1 MDQLAAIPA
10 RASLRM
16 PGLSSTRRVVL
27 AASLLAMAVALLA
40 FPAVLSDAML
50 GALGKAMIAAVF
62 ALAFNLLAG
71 QAGMLSFG
79 HAAYFAIGTF
89 ATVHGM
95 NAIERG
101 FPLPTPL
108 VPLIGAGA
116 GFLAGIAAGYFATK
130 RSGVYFAMV
139 TLAIAELLH
148 SLAPNLEGFFGGE
161 VGLSSF
167 RQPFM
172 GITFGKESEVY
183 YLILAWTAI
192 AVLLLWAYTRS
203 LFGRLTLACR
213 ESEKR
218 LPALGY
224 DIHKT
229 KILIF
234 SVSGLFSGL
243 AGGLLAVSTESA
255 NYALFHSAGSA
266 AVVLHTF
273 IGGSGLFLG
282 PALGAFC
289 LTLFGFV
296 TSDLT
301 RSWLF
306 YQGLLFIVVMLLA
319 PHGLARW
326 IADEGERLVRGGGR
340 AVLRL
345 ALLLAALLLA
355 TTAVVLLAE
364 LAHTLLSRDYQAVAS
379 RSGVYAPIKVLG
391 HAWAPGAVVTW
402 LVPLLLI
409 AASAVVA
416 RLVKRFGE
424 ASP

>member
-1 MDQLAAIPA
+1 MDQTVALSTKPLSPA
-10 RASLRM
+10 RGGAS
-16 PGLSSTRRVVL
+16 RRRL
-27 AASLLAMAVALLA
+27 ALAGSLLALTAILVLLPAVA
-40 FPAVLSDAML
+40 SDAML
-50 GALGKAMIAAVF
+50 SALGKAMIAAVF

-79 HAAYFAIGTF
+79 HIAYFAIGTF

-108 VPLIGAGA
+108 VPLIGAAA
-116 GFLAGIAAGYFATK
+116 GFLLGIVAGFFATK

-172 GITFGKESEVY
+172 GITFGRDIEVY
-183 YLILAWTAI
+183 YLVAAWSLVSV
-192 AVLLLWAYTRS
+192 VLLFAYTRS

-213 ESEKR
+213 ENEKR

-224 DIHKT
+224 DIHKV

-234 SVSGLFSGL
+234 SISGLFSGL
-243 AGGLLAVSTESA
+243 AGGLLAFSTESA
-255 NYALFHSAGSA
+255 NYQLFHSAGSA

-306 YQGLLFIVVMLLA
+306 YQGLLFIVVMVLA

-326 IADEGERLVRGGGR
+326 LSDEADRLARGGAKALLRLVI
-340 AVLRL
+340 VL
-345 ALLLAALLLA
+345 ATLLLAIAG
-355 TTAVVLLAE
+355 VVLLAE
-364 LAHTLLSRDYQAVAS
+364 LAQMLLSRDYQAAVS
-379 RSGVYAPIKVLG
+379 RSGLYEPISVFG
-391 HAWAPGAVVTW
+391 HAWAPNSFVTW
-402 LVPLLLI
+402 LVPVLLL
-409 AASAVVA
+409 AAAA
-416 RLVKRFGE
+416 LGGRQIKRFE
-424 ASP
+424 VAVS